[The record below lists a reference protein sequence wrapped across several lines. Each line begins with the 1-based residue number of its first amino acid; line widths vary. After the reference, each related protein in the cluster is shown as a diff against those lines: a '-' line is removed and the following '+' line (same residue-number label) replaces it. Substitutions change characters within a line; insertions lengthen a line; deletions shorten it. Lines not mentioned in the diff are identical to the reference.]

1 MTYKEYADKAK
12 KILEAIK
19 NGNYEEDLEAPNFVD
34 EAEKDGKLYLIVCDM
49 DGCKSS
55 NDPGSGE
62 YTVCG
67 EKFYHQF
74 DIYSSYEYEPE
85 SEFFDKAEELEGSPE
100 DIDENVEGLINEI
113 KEAIQDL
120 APSFSDVDDQAAAYA
135 RAMGITDYEEAVW
148 YEDWSDEEED
158 DLDGEDDDDI

>member
-1 MTYKEYADKAK
+1 MTYKEYAEKAK
-12 KILEAIK
+12 EILAAIK
-19 NGNYEEDLEAPNFVD
+19 NGKYEEDLEAPNFVE
-34 EAEKDGKLYLIVCDM
+34 EAHKDGKLYLIVVDR

-74 DIYSSYEYEPE
+74 DIYSSYEYEPK
-85 SEFFDKAEELEGSPE
+85 SKFFDMANELEGSPKDDE
-100 DIDENVEGLINEI
+100 DIEGLIDEI

-120 APSFSDVDDQAAAYA
+120 APSFSDVDDQADAYA

-148 YEDWSDEEED
+148 YEEW
-158 DLDGEDDDDI
+158 DGEDDEDF

>member
-1 MTYKEYADKAK
+1 MTYKEYANKARE
-12 KILEAIK
+12 ILEAIK

-34 EAEKDGKLYLIVCDM
+34 EAERDGKLYLIVCDM

-55 NDPGSGE
+55 NYPGSGY

-67 EKFYHQF
+67 EEFHHQF
-74 DIYSSYEYEPE
+74 GLYDSYEYEPE
-85 SEFFDKAEELEGSPE
+85 SEFFKKAEELEGSPE
-100 DIDENVEGLINEI
+100 DIEEDIEDLIDEI
-113 KEAIQDL
+113 KEAIRDL

-148 YEDWSDEEED
+148 YEDWDGGDDDED
-158 DLDGEDDDDI
+158 DEDY